1 MRGPKKSDKPSRPS
15 AKSPKAKSQSPKAN
29 GQQPTAKSQS
39 PNYRGTK
46 KTKAPGDPL
55 PKMDAVDQRLNKFL
69 SNAGICSRRE
79 ADVLIQSG
87 AISVNGVIVTELG
100 YKIKPGDK
108 VQYDGDTV
116 HTDKKRYILVNKPK
130 EFVVTADDTWNRKS
144 IYDLIRKKV
153 KETVYP
159 VGQLDRDATGLM
171 FYTNDGDLFKKL
183 VHPAKMA
190 VSLFHVTLNKPFNPE
205 KLEDLSKGKWDLGN
219 RARVLNAE
227 LVPEKKNFELGLE
240 IKTDNGNAVRK
251 IFEKHGYEVMK
262 LDRVTFAG
270 LSKKD
275 LPRGFFRDVTE
286 QELSFMRMY

>member
-1 MRGPKKSDKPSRPS
+1 
-15 AKSPKAKSQSPKAN
+15 
-29 GQQPTAKSQS
+29 
-39 PNYRGTK
+39 
-46 KTKAPGDPL
+46 
-55 PKMDAVDQRLNKFL
+55 MDAIDQRLNKYL

-100 YKIKPGDK
+100 FKIKPGDK

-130 EFVVTADDTWNRKS
+130 EFVVSADDTWGRKS
-144 IYDLIRKKV
+144 LYDLLRKKV

-190 VSLFHVTLNKPFNPE
+190 VSLFHVTLNKPFNLE
-205 KLEDLSKGKWDLGN
+205 KLEDLNKGKWDLGN
-219 RARVLNAE
+219 RARVVKAE
-227 LVPEKKNFELGLE
+227 MVNDSRNFEIGLE
-240 IKTDNGNAVRK
+240 IKTDNGNAIRK
-251 IFEKHGYEVMK
+251 IFEKHGYEVTK
-262 LDRVTFAG
+262 LDRVIFAG